1 MRIEDVTQRNKELT
15 NQEKAELTARIEGMD
30 IEELKLIAD
39 ILPLEIVHNRIGK
52 ELKRLRNLEK
62 KLVEISNFAISID
75 AMDEEE

>member
-1 MRIEDVTQRNKELT
+1 MRIEDVTKRETPLT
-15 NQEKAELTARIEGMD
+15 NQEKAELVSRIEGMD

-62 KLVEISNFAISID
+62 KLVDISNFAISIN